1 MSRASR
7 PTREPALAVGVQR
20 VVDRELALHVLE
32 IIAGDL
38 AEAARHGVETPGFLG
53 DAARVGIGA
62 SHDEGEGL
70 ERGVRQAVLVEEG
83 IERAALPVMAELDPR
98 DVVRR
103 GALARGRRHHIG
115 VGDEEKLG
123 LLVDEAADEPWAGDP
138 VDAGLRPGDP
148 LHDAL
153 HPSSRRSR
161 RSRMAARA
169 AGSPALTFGTSSH
182 CSTLGPSGLPS
193 AAAGPRAQPK
203 AMTRVA
209 PAAISRVT
217 RRGFWPVRSTPSAL

>member
-1 MSRASR
+1 
-7 PTREPALAVGVQR
+7 
-20 VVDRELALHVLE
+20 
-32 IIAGDL
+32 
-38 AEAARHGVETPGFLG
+38 
-53 DAARVGIGA
+53 
-62 SHDEGEGL
+62 
-70 ERGVRQAVLVEEG
+70 VLVEEG

-103 GALARGRRHHIG
+103 GALARGRRHHVG

-123 LLVDEAADEPWAGDP
+123 LLVDEAADEPGAGDP

-169 AGSPALTFGTSSH
+169 AGSPSLTFGTSSH

-193 AAAGPRAQPK
+193 GAAAPRAQPK

-217 RRGFWPVRSTPSAL
+217 RRGFWPVRSTPSALSAASTLGAISGAGSVPAESATMGRRHTLPRRSQQAADRNILAT